1 MGHAWDVPEIRLLG
15 GRIHAMTC
23 DDIHR
28 LRRQGFSI
36 RAIASHLGL
45 SRMKV
50 HRTLTAPVDYDD
62 DDVGDD
68 YSDDDEYRPVTPADL
83 ADAIEVFTPPF
94 EFVGLID
101 TVDYRGRPA
110 MTWDGHPVGLS
121 LLWRD
126 AFGCDMGELDLYRWC
141 MQRVQDI
148 TLEDFPTP
156 EEYLAGWNR
165 GEAEADAVKRHAW
178 DSVRAAGVV
187 YDDTLRQWVRRPRS
201 VRS

>member
-1 MGHAWDVPEIRLLG
+1 
-15 GRIHAMTC
+15 MTSD

-62 DDVGDD
+62 DDVDDD
-68 YSDDDEYRPVTPADL
+68 YGDDDEYRPVTPADRPMRSRCSL
-83 ADAIEVFTPPF
+83 RRSSSSGSWTRWT
-94 EFVGLID
+94 VG
-101 TVDYRGRPA
+101 PAA
-110 MTWDGHPVGLS
+110 MTSDGHPVGPS

-141 MQRVQDI
+141 TQRVQDT
-148 TLEDFPTP
+148 TLGDFPTP
-156 EEYLAGWNR
+156 EDYLAAWN
-165 GEAEADAVKRHAW
+165 EAEAESEAVKRDAW
-178 DSVRAAGVV
+178 DSVQLPAWSTTTR
-187 YDDTLRQWVRRPRS
+187 
-201 VRS
+201 

>member
-1 MGHAWDVPEIRLLG
+1 LCLLG
-15 GRIHAMTC
+15 DRIPTMTSD

-62 DDVGDD
+62 DAVDDD
-68 YSDDDEYRPVTPADL
+68 YDDDDEYRPVTPADL

-101 TVDYRGRPA
+101 TLDYRGRLCQ
-110 MTWDGHPVGLS
+110 DSCGRPVGPS

-141 MQRVQDI
+141 TQRVQDI
-148 TLEDFPTP
+148 TLGDFPTP
-156 EEYLAGWNR
+156 EDYLAEWCK
-165 GEAEADAVKRHAW
+165 GEAEAEAVKRHAW